1 MKTDAGRPAAD
12 TRLDV
17 HDEALALLPWRVN
30 GSLDDAEAAR
40 IDEHLRI
47 CAACR
52 RESEAER
59 RLYDSIRSDVSS
71 VDHAPQASFEKLWS
85 RIEEVDRDV
94 PRDTAIASLP
104 LAAADL
110 AGRASPPRAW
120 TGPQRWLLAAS
131 LLLAFGAGLFAASL
145 WNPFP
150 SGRAPQIRTATTTAS
165 DSGSPAAAATGSPAP
180 AGVAPEF
187 RTATSAMAA
196 TPAEPAVRAVFA
208 PSTTVEELTRILRET
223 RLTIIAGPS
232 ESGVCTLALDP
243 DGEGSVESALSRLRA
258 DPRVRF
264 AEPAPGTRAASNR

>member
-1 MKTDAGRPAAD
+1 MNTDTGRPAAD
-12 TRLDV
+12 TWRDV
-17 HDEALALLPWRVN
+17 HDEVLALLPWRVN

-104 LAAADL
+104 LAAVDL
-110 AGRASPPRAW
+110 AGRMPPPRAW
-120 TGPQRWLLAAS
+120 TRPQRWLLAAS
-131 LLLAFGAGLFAASL
+131 LLLAFAAGLFAASL
-145 WNPFP
+145 WNPSP
-150 SGRAPQIRTATTTAS
+150 SGRAPQVRTATTTAS
-165 DSGSPAAAATGSPAP
+165 DSGSPAATTEPPAP
-180 AGVAPEF
+180 AGVATEF

-196 TPAEPAVRAVFA
+196 TPAGPAVRAVFD
-208 PSTTVEELTRILRET
+208 PSTTVEELTRILRES

-232 ESGVCTLALDP
+232 ESGVFTLTPDP
-243 DGEGSVESALSRLRA
+243 DGKGSVEGALSRLRA

-264 AEPAPGTRAASNR
+264 AEPAPGTKAASNR